1 MRLLKMDQNV
11 NFDGGYETGKEEKAS
26 PATVGVPVAPK
37 NKKPITVSLPL
48 TILLV
53 LLAALLTFQTTFVT
67 LSIKHNYELTKAK
80 SAIGKMQVLAE
91 AYELF
96 GDQYIYDIDIDT
108 LVNDMLHA
116 FNAQDKYSAYYSFE
130 EYLAMTQG
138 SNGSAKGIGVYVS
151 GTQTSIIVSYV
162 MPGSPAERAGVLA
175 GDSIIAVDGIYV
187 KDAGYNEVVNKVS
200 GENGTQVVLKIQRG
214 EDVIDIPVT
223 RGDYTPY
230 TVIHSV
236 MEENGEKIGYVKLI
250 QFDSITV
257 SQFKTAVEDLK
268 SKGCGKF
275 IFDLR
280 GNPGGELNS
289 VVAMLDYILPKG
301 PIVHILDADK
311 NETQVYESDA
321 SELVGEMVVLA
332 DGNTASAGELFTSAL
347 RDYEKATIIGTK
359 TYGKGCGQSFHPL
372 SNGGYI
378 TVTSF
383 FYNPPYGENYDG
395 IGIYPDIEVELPEE
409 YKNANTL
416 LIPKESDTQLAAAI
430 SELTK

>member
-1 MRLLKMDQNV
+1 
-11 NFDGGYETGKEEKAS
+11 
-26 PATVGVPVAPK
+26 
-37 NKKPITVSLPL
+37 
-48 TILLV
+48 
-53 LLAALLTFQTTFVT
+53 
-67 LSIKHNYELTKAK
+67 
-80 SAIGKMQVLAE
+80 
-91 AYELF
+91 
-96 GDQYIYDIDIDT
+96 
-108 LVNDMLHA
+108 
-116 FNAQDKYSAYYSFE
+116 
-130 EYLAMTQG
+130 MTQG